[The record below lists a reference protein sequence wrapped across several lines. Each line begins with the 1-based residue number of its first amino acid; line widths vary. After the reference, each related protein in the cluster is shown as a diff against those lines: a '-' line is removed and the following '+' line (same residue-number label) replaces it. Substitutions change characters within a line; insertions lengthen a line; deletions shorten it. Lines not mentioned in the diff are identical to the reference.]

1 MAAARILVV
10 DDEPKIAS
18 ILLLYLKHE
27 GFQADAAATGREALR
42 LLDENRYRLVILDLM
57 LPDVPG
63 EDICR
68 RIREESDL
76 PVLMLTAKT
85 AESDQLKGFR
95 AGTDDYVT
103 KPFSPRAVMARVRAL
118 LRRSR
123 GEAPGN
129 GRTCEFNGGDL
140 VIDTARGEVR
150 RGGSAVKLTASEFRI
165 LTALAAVPGRIFSR
179 SDLIA
184 CGLGDG
190 YRGDERT
197 VDAHIKNLRRK
208 LADGNGGN
216 EYIETRHGLG
226 YSFTGEPRAHRS

>member
-63 EDICR
+63 EEICR

-95 AGTDDYVT
+95 TGTDDYVT
-103 KPFSPRAVMARVRAL
+103 KPFSPRAVMARVKAL

-129 GRTCEFNGGDL
+129 GRTYEFNGADL
-140 VIDTARGEVR
+140 VIDTARVGGEADRFRIPDPDRPGGGPGAGLFPVR
-150 RGGSAVKLTASEFRI
+150 PHRLLLGRRLPGRGTHGRRPHQKPAAQTGGRERGGRVHRNATRPGILFHGGAACASV
-165 LTALAAVPGRIFSR
+165 LK
-179 SDLIA
+179 
-184 CGLGDG
+184 
-190 YRGDERT
+190 RG
-197 VDAHIKNLRRK
+197 
-208 LADGNGGN
+208 
-216 EYIETRHGLG
+216 
-226 YSFTGEPRAHRS
+226 